1 MFALG
6 QTHEC
11 LHEGGFPLKY
21 WRGFL
26 IAGILA
32 AITVALT
39 QFAATHSALVDMI
52 YPYSTRLVVSFLA
65 DWSAGLEACLWQ
77 ILALLLGLGVLASI
91 VLMIVLRWNPIQW
104 AGWVLAVASFIWMFH
119 TAIYGLNYYAGPLA
133 DDVRLEV
140 SEYSVS
146 QLAAATEFYLNEANA
161 LADQVTRDESGK
173 VAFATFE
180 ELAEQAGDGFRTLT
194 FEKNYSLA
202 VFAGPVNPVK
212 KLGWSDLYTSM
223 GISGVTIA
231 MTGEAA
237 VNPNI
242 PVVSMPFTM
251 CHEMAHRMSIATE
264 QDANFAAF
272 LACDANSSVEFRY
285 SAYFMA
291 FRYCYNALAAMPIST
306 AQTTAAKLKAAIN
319 TNLQTDLDDY
329 RQYLDTQLDADATK
343 LANDANDA
351 YLKNSG
357 DEQGTASYG
366 AVTDLLVSWHVQE
379 YVLPQYTPEE
389 EEMFDP
395 FDENQVD
402 LSGWVT
408 AQ

>member
-1 MFALG
+1 M
-6 QTHEC
+6 
-11 LHEGGFPLKY
+11 KY

-26 IAGILA
+26 VAGILA
-32 AITVALT
+32 AITIALT
-39 QFAATHSALVDMI
+39 QFAASHTVLVDMI

-65 DWSAGLEACLWQ
+65 DWSAGLDACLWQ
-77 ILALLLGLGVLASI
+77 ILALLLGLTVLASI

-104 AGWVLAVASFIWMFH
+104 LGWVLAGASFIWMFH

-140 SEYSVS
+140 TEYSVS
-146 QLAAATEFYLNEANA
+146 QLAAATEFYLKEANA
-161 LADQVTRDESGK
+161 LADQVTRDETGK
-173 VAFATFE
+173 VSFGAFE
-180 ELAEQAGDGFRTLT
+180 QLAEQAGEGYRALT
-194 FEKNYSLA
+194 FEKNYS
-202 VFAGPVNPVK
+202 VFAGSTAPVK
-212 KLGWSDLYTSM
+212 KLGWSGLYTSM

-242 PVVSMPFTM
+242 PAVTMPFTM
-251 CHEMAHRMSIATE
+251 CHEMAHRMSIASE

-291 FRYCYNALAAMPIST
+291 FRYCYNALAAMPTST
-306 AQTTAAKLKAAIN
+306 AQAAATQMKAAIG
-319 TNLQTDLDDY
+319 TNLKTDLDDY
-329 RQYLDTQLDADATK
+329 RQYLDTNLDADAVQM
-343 LANDANDA
+343 ANDANDA

-379 YVLPQYTPEE
+379 YVLPLYTPEE
-389 EEMFDP
+389 EDAFDP
-395 FDENQVD
+395 FDESQVD
-402 LSGWVT
+402 LSGLVN
-408 AQ
+408 AK

>member
-1 MFALG
+1 M
-6 QTHEC
+6 
-11 LHEGGFPLKY
+11 KY

-26 IAGILA
+26 VAGILA
-32 AITVALT
+32 AITWALT
-39 QFAATHSALVDMI
+39 QFAAAHSVLVDMI
-52 YPYSTRLVVSFLA
+52 YPYATRLVVSFLA
-65 DWSAGLEACLWQ
+65 EWSAGTQTCLWQ
-77 ILALLLGLGVLASI
+77 IIALLLGLTVLSSI

-104 AGWVLAVASFIWMFH
+104 IGWVLAGASFIWMFH

-140 SEYSVS
+140 AEYSVS
-146 QLAAATEFYLNEANA
+146 QLADATEFYLDKANE
-161 LADQVTRDESGK
+161 LADQVTRDETGK
-173 VAFATFE
+173 VRFGTFE
-180 ELAEQAGDGFRTLT
+180 ELAEQAGEGYRTMAY
-194 FEKNYSLA
+194 EKNCS
-202 VFAGPVNPVK
+202 VFAGSTVPVK

-272 LACDANSSVEFRY
+272 LTCDANSSVEFRY

-291 FRYCYNALAAMPIST
+291 FRYCYNALAASPTSA
-306 AQTTAAKLKAAIN
+306 AQAAAAQLKTNIN

-329 RQYLDTQLDADATK
+329 RAYLDTQLDDGASE
-343 LANDANDA
+343 LANNVNDA
-351 YLKNSG
+351 YLKSSG
-357 DEQGTASYG
+357 DEEGTSSY
-366 AVTDLLVSWHVQE
+366 ANVADLLVSWHIQE

-389 EEMFDP
+389 EDVFDP
-395 FDENQVD
+395 FDETQVD
-402 LSGWVT
+402 LSGI
-408 AQ
+408 ANAR